1 MTGMRRCHRSRGTR
15 GIVLSLCAYLF
26 RPGGLPNITDPADQT
41 KSTILLGGSDAY
53 QTLPEYLLAMLK
65 PLVILDWSTN
75 AYHPADLGLDLPR
88 VAFTNLYHRDE
99 GLTTDP
105 DL

>member
-1 MTGMRRCHRSRGTR
+1 M
-15 GIVLSLCAYLF
+15 
-26 RPGGLPNITDPADQT
+26 
-41 KSTILLGGSDAY
+41 GGSDAY

-75 AYHPADLGLDLPR
+75 AYHPLNLGRDLPCE
-88 VAFTNLYHRDE
+88 AFTNLYHRDE